1 MNVVVDVV
9 VDAVVVDVDV
19 DAVVDGVVVVVV
31 VVDDVLFEAFRDTV
45 NEKDVLNISSNQIV
59 LCSPGLEGRVANGVK
74 KVSHPNQGYKT
85 KQKTESLNLISSNAT
100 SNEKF
105 ISYPIPFILS
115 LVRPKQRVSGRVV
128 AH

>member
-1 MNVVVDVV
+1 MNAVVDVV
-9 VDAVVVDVDV
+9 VDAVV
-19 DAVVDGVVVVVV
+19 DAVVDVVVVID

-85 KQKTESLNLISSNAT
+85 K
-100 SNEKF
+100 
-105 ISYPIPFILS
+105 
-115 LVRPKQRVSGRVV
+115 
-128 AH
+128 

>member
-9 VDAVVVDVDV
+9 DDVDVVVDV
-19 DAVVDGVVVVVV
+19 VVN

-85 KQKTESLNLISSNAT
+85 K
-100 SNEKF
+100 
-105 ISYPIPFILS
+105 
-115 LVRPKQRVSGRVV
+115 
-128 AH
+128 